1 MKWADIEWSML
12 GGVMLSL
19 LVSLALAV
27 SLVQGTGYFLEAM
40 DARAKDS
47 QQRARD
53 ISARYLAVDEEEL
66 IIKEQYPRF
75 IELYQRGVI
84 GQEQRLTWVE
94 VLRQAG
100 EKVKLPELRYEVTSR
115 EVYQP
120 DFELPSDGFQ
130 VNASTMKLHLG
141 LLHEADLF
149 ALLRE
154 VDQRAAGLY
163 SVKECVLRRVGDEA
177 IDTQT
182 VKKNVEADCELLW
195 YTLQLSSGQDIVL

>member
-12 GGVMLSL
+12 GGAVLAL
-19 LVSLALAV
+19 VVSLALAA
-27 SLVQGTGYFLEAM
+27 SLVQGTGYFRERM
-40 DARAKDS
+40 DARAQQS

-75 IELYQRGVI
+75 IELYRRGVI

-100 EKVKLPELRYEVTSR
+100 EKIKLPELRYEIATR

-120 DFELPSDGFQ
+120 DFELPGGGFQ

-141 LLHEADLF
+141 LLHEVDLF

-163 SVKECVLRRVGDEA
+163 SVKECVLRRVGDDP

-182 VKKNVEADCELLW
+182 VGKNVEADCELLW
-195 YTLQLSSGQDIVL
+195 YTLQLSNGQDIVL